1 MNQKKKYLL
10 MSIDFFENTNKE
22 DIDSFLKKSISL
34 DLGLVFY
41 SRNENRL
48 NPYKHYK
55 TNYPDNITFC
65 SRDYVK
71 KTVKKFHKS
80 LFIVIGTK
88 EQDFFM
94 AVGDKLLYLFPEWYK
109 TKEEKASKYGIHISD
124 TNQLLRFI
132 KTILNQTTW
141 FSYIKLPDETEIIS
155 LADARSEYYSKSAEE
170 KEIIE
175 AFESVL
181 KKGKRKYYDIYL
193 YHFLSAICNSKTFDN
208 IDIWGIF
215 PSSSTKLNP
224 EMLNFKEQVRVI
236 SKKKNADNILIRHMA
251 TDKSHYIDEAIR
263 IKVGSARHFETI
275 CLNPVYKDKLRGK
288 NVCIFDDYLTHGNS
302 FECARNLLKSA
313 GVKKIIFVTLGT
325 FRKNYQYQN
334 YELDGNLFSKDYT
347 AKLINRCVIAKS
359 KFTINT
365 KAKEETENL
374 YNIFNL

>member
-1 MNQKKKYLL
+1 MNSKKKYLL

-22 DIDSFLKKSISL
+22 EIDSFLKKSSSL

-41 SRNENRL
+41 SRMENRL

-55 TNYPDNITFC
+55 TKYPDNISFF

-71 KTVKKFHKS
+71 KTVPKFHKS

-94 AVGDKLLYLFPEWYK
+94 AVGNKLLYLFPEWYK
-109 TKEEKASKYGIHISD
+109 NKEEKSSKYGIHISD

-141 FSYIKLPDETEIIS
+141 FSYVKLPDETEIIS
-155 LADARSEYYSKSAEE
+155 LADARSEYCSKSAEE

-236 SKKKNADNILIRHMA
+236 SNKKKADNILIRHTA

-275 CLNPVYKDKLRGK
+275 CLNPVYKNKL
-288 NVCIFDDYLTHGNS
+288 
-302 FECARNLLKSA
+302 
-313 GVKKIIFVTLGT
+313 
-325 FRKNYQYQN
+325 QN
-334 YELDGNLFSKDYT
+334 YIRYIGN
-347 AKLINRCVIAKS
+347 I
-359 KFTINT
+359 
-365 KAKEETENL
+365 
-374 YNIFNL
+374 